1 MVKALCNDF
10 ECAVVDGEDT
20 TEWFR
25 INTGVKQGCNMSGLL
40 FLLVV
45 DWALRLTLQ
54 EGNTGMMWKFNSKL
68 EDLPTITDQATRS
81 DQDR

>member
-1 MVKALCNDF
+1 
-10 ECAVVDGEDT
+10 
-20 TEWFR
+20 
-25 INTGVKQGCNMSGLL
+25 MSGLL

-54 EGNTGMMWKFNSKL
+54 EGNTGIMWKFNSKL
-68 EDLPTITDQATRS
+68 EDLPTIIDQATRS